1 MTKIADDV
9 TKLMG
14 NTPLVKLNKIASGL
28 EATLLA
34 KLESF
39 NPLSSVKD
47 RIGVSMIEDAQKKG
61 LIKKDTT
68 IIEPTSGNTGV
79 GLAFVC
85 AAKGY
90 RLVLTM
96 PDTMSVERRQL
107 LSLFG
112 AELILT
118 PGAEGMV
125 GAVKKAEEL
134 INSTPN
140 SFMPQQFKNPA
151 NPRIHKETTAEEI
164 WRDTDGK
171 VDILVAGVGT
181 GGTITGVAEAIKE
194 RKPGFRAIAVEPK
207 DSPVL
212 SGGKPGSHKIQ
223 GIGAGFVPDVLRKDL
238 VDEVVQVSNEDAGK
252 TARRLAQEE
261 GILAGI
267 SSGAAV
273 WAAIE
278 VAKRKENK
286 DKLIVVILP
295 DTGERYLS
303 TWLFQQYYPA
313 VPTV

>member
-1 MTKIADDV
+1 
-9 TKLMG
+9 
-14 NTPLVKLNKIASGL
+14 
-28 EATLLA
+28 
-34 KLESF
+34 
-39 NPLSSVKD
+39 
-47 RIGVSMIEDAQKKG
+47 
-61 LIKKDTT
+61 
-68 IIEPTSGNTGV
+68 
-79 GLAFVC
+79 
-85 AAKGY
+85 
-90 RLVLTM
+90 
-96 PDTMSVERRQL
+96 
-107 LSLFG
+107 
-112 AELILT
+112 
-118 PGAEGMV
+118 
-125 GAVKKAEEL
+125 
-134 INSTPN
+134 
-140 SFMPQQFKNPA
+140 MPQQFTNPA

-252 TARRLAQEE
+252 TARRLAREE
-261 GILAGI
+261 GILVGI

-286 DKLIVVILP
+286 DNLIVVILP
-295 DTGERYLS
+295 DTGERYL
-303 TWLFQQYYPA
+303 TTELFK
-313 VPTV
+313 